1 MTDTKKIADRWN
13 HFLLQFREEFHRD
26 PGPTEKFDLYNQVL
40 ISLRLEDFVGSQQE
54 PVEDERLLL

>member
-1 MTDTKKIADRWN
+1 MIDSKKIADRWTS
-13 HFLLQFREEFHRD
+13 FLLQFEDEHHRA
-26 PGPTEKFDLYNQVL
+26 PEPTEKFDLYNQVL